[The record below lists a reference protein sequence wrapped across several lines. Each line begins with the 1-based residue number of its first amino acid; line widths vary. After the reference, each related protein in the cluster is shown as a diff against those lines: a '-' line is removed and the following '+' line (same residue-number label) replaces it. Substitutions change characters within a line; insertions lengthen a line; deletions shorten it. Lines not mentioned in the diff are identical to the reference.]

1 MTESLLMQSVGIT
14 VIGMLTVFTFL
25 IIMVCIV
32 KLLGV
37 LVNAMEKYFPQETAQ
52 PAAAGAAAGSA
63 LVAVAIAA
71 AKRFQ
76 GK

>member
-1 MTESLLMQSVGIT
+1 MTDSLLMHSVNIT
-14 VIGMLTVFTFL
+14 VIGMLVVFTFL
-25 IIMVCIV
+25 IVMVGLM

-37 LVNAMEKYFPQETAQ
+37 LVNAMEKHFPQTAVQ
-52 PAAAGAAAGSA
+52 PSVAAPADNA
-63 LVAVAIAA
+63 LLAVAIAA